1 MIAVLERNDKGLYFW
16 GETGKICFIA
26 RTCKTPLSAGDVVEA
41 TVVTDKERYCFCDCK
56 PLETYSAKESFKYLA
71 LNGARSIALWQK
83 GPTVIC
89 VYTKAGNKAAY
100 YACVT
105 ESGLLPVDFNTKKLL
120 NYGYADI
127 NIISEDAI
135 DLYSEALKPLDIS
148 DNSTIER
155 IIHNLCNIDRLPK
168 EIYLLDGKLL
178 VYRSY
183 MDYVITDIASG
194 RTFYVRSI
202 DKYAGRLKDIHDDIL
217 NICLDNHISFRYH
230 VDVPGNVSAS
240 KAYFRLRYALNFSFE
255 EDDSEWYEYI
265 SIMNTVKKNIN
276 SKNLSQ
282 YVDFLNPKRVLGL
295 VS

>member
-41 TVVTDKERYCFCDCK
+41 TVVTDKEKYCFCDCK
-56 PLETYSAKESFKYLA
+56 PLETYSAKESFKYLI
-71 LNGARSIALWQK
+71 LNGAHSIALWQK

-89 VYTKAGNKAAY
+89 IYTEVGSKLAHY
-100 YACVT
+100 VCVT
-105 ESGLLPVDFNTKKLL
+105 ESGITHIPFSTKMLL
-120 NYGYADI
+120 NYGYAAI
-127 NIISEDAI
+127 NIVKEDAI
-135 DLYSEALKPLDIS
+135 NLYAEALKPLDIS
-148 DNSTIER
+148 DNSIIEK

-168 EIYLLDGKLL
+168 EIYLLDDKLL
-178 VYRSY
+178 VYTSY
-183 MDYVITDIASG
+183 LDYVITDITSG
-194 RTFYVRSI
+194 RAFYVGSI
-202 DKYAGRLKDIHDDIL
+202 DKYAGRLRNIHDDIL

-230 VDVPGNVSAS
+230 VNVPVNVSAS
-240 KAYFRLRYALNFSFE
+240 KDYFRLRYASNFSFE

-265 SIMNTVKKNIN
+265 STVNTVKKNIN

-282 YVDFLNPKRVLGL
+282 YVDFLSPKRVLGL